1 MEILLIAFGAMGGLG
16 AMYAL
21 CLTFAD
27 SKLRVDD
34 DPRIES
40 IMDVLPMTNCGACG
54 TPGCLGFA
62 EAIVEDKVSMTACAP
77 GGQQVIDDLAEILG
91 VDSVDEEKMIAVL
104 LCQGGDKETRKS
116 VEYRGE
122 KTCLSANLTGG
133 EKDCA
138 YACHGHGDC
147 VVSCEFDAMVMN
159 DNGLPVIFYDKCVG
173 CTDCAE
179 ICPRDLI
186 EMHPPE
192 HKLFVYC
199 KNEDKG
205 ATAKKACDVA
215 CIACNLCV
223 QDCSVDDAI
232 IIDNN
237 LAIIDFVTTP
247 QNDESIGRCP
257 TKCILFDEEK
267 DKTSDNY
274 FGSLMDDAG

>member
-1 MEILLIAFGAMGGLG
+1 M
-16 AMYAL
+16 
-21 CLTFAD
+21 FAD
-27 SKLRVDD
+27 KKLRVEE
-34 DPRIES
+34 DPRIET
-40 IMDVLPMTNCGACG
+40 IMGILPMTNCGACG

-62 EAIVEDKVSMTACAP
+62 EAILEDKVAITACAP
-77 GGQQVIDDLAEILG
+77 GGQQVIDDLANILG
-91 VDSVDEEKMIAVL
+91 VDSVAEDKKIAVL

-122 KTCLSANLTGG
+122 KTCLSADLTGG

-138 YACHGHGDC
+138 YACHGYGDC

-173 CTDCAE
+173 CTDCSE
-179 ICPRDLI
+179 VCPRDLI

-199 KNEDKG
+199 KNQDKG

-223 QDCSVDDAI
+223 QDCSLEGGI

-237 LAIIDFVTTP
+237 LAIIAHDSVP

-274 FGSLMDDAG
+274 FGGLMKDAG